1 MKEAKHERITDNL
14 PVIIEEKL
22 LANGLKLAFATL
34 NAPKSLNALSLP
46 MIDILLPQ
54 LKVWLSDTEVALIV
68 LQGAGDK
75 AFCAG
80 GDVVSIYHD
89 LKEKHQNNDRN
100 TLNDDELD
108 NCLGIEFFSKEYEL
122 DQLIHNAT
130 KPILVW
136 ADGYVMGGGIGL
148 VAGASHRVVSENTVM
163 AMPEVTIG
171 LYPDVGASW
180 FLNQMPKGVG
190 LFLGLTGM
198 TFNSFDAKFL
208 KLADHI
214 IHSDKI
220 DVINQALLEIN
231 WTINENNN
239 HQLLSELLSTN
250 NLATDNQ
257 HDGVIEKE
265 IAIIKKVTA
274 FENIVDIYNAIIDVK
289 SNSEWFLKAQSKL
302 KHGSPLSA
310 HIIYNQLITC
320 QGLSITEC
328 FEQEFNLSIRCCQF
342 SEFTEG
348 VRALLVDKDKK
359 PQWLYKNI
367 ESVDEK
373 HIEWFFTPIQSK
385 Q

>member
-1 MKEAKHERITDNL
+1 MKESAIKP

-46 MIDILLPQ
+46 MIDVLLSQ
-54 LKVWLSDTEVALIV
+54 LKAWLSDIEIALIV

-89 LKEKHQNNDRN
+89 LKEKHQNNARA
-100 TLNDDELD
+100 TLNDDEID
-108 NCLGIEFFSKEYEL
+108 NCLGIEFFTKEYEL

-148 VAGASHRVVSENTVM
+148 VAGASHRVVTDKTVM

-180 FLNQMPKGVG
+180 FLNQMPQGVG

-198 TFNSFDAKFL
+198 TFNGYDAKFL

-214 IHSDKI
+214 IDSDKI
-220 DVINQALLEIN
+220 DFINQALLEIN
-231 WTINENNN
+231 WTTSEKNN
-239 HQLLSELLSTN
+239 HQLLSELLN
-250 NLATDNQ
+250 KNILAADNLQ
-257 HDGVIEKE
+257 LGVIENE
-265 IAIIKKVTA
+265 IETIKTVTA
-274 FENIVDIYNAIIDVK
+274 FDNIVDIYNAILNQKDNDK
-289 SNSEWFLKAQSKL
+289 TNSEWFSKAKSKL

-310 HIIYNQLITC
+310 HIIYRQLLNC
-320 QGLSITEC
+320 QGVSLSEC
-328 FEQEFNLSIRCCQF
+328 FQREFNLSVRCCQF
-342 SEFTEG
+342 SEFSEG
-348 VRALLVDKDKK
+348 VRALLVDKDKQPK
-359 PQWLYKNI
+359 WFYKEI
-367 ESVDEK
+367 SAVKEK
-373 HIEWFFTPIQSK
+373 QVEWFFTPIQSN
-385 Q
+385 